1 MLFSA
6 YSARTFSVRAFFP
19 AIVAIQAMLPPAVA
33 EAADPVL
40 SFDFGRTLACR
51 DVTPAELGEQYPSER
66 IVEAMVRLSVYL
78 VSGDV
83 SQVEAIRVE
92 ISDQDA
98 RLRVHDFSPRTRLE
112 SEFAGDIE
120 WTKTTESSHSLGASL
135 GGQLPCVGSLN
146 AQVTP
151 SINGGVGGK
160 EIVTESQ
167 KRIAPKQVVVASG
180 TMNEEHGVFFVLRPS
195 PVSSLEGVH
204 ELTVQFV
211 VPAEWRGDAVR
222 VSVQASGEQ
231 KTLWIKQQKI
241 WAQKSAGVALF
252 MNGDIPARRAAQRL
266 VRQ

>member
-1 MLFSA
+1 MSLLA
-6 YSARTFSVRAFFP
+6 LSARSFSVRPWFP
-19 AIVAIQAMLPPAVA
+19 AIVAVHLLLPQSKTAAA
-33 EAADPVL
+33 EPVL
-40 SFDFGRTLACR
+40 SFDFGRALACR
-51 DVTPAELGEQYPSER
+51 DVTPTELSEQYPSER
-66 IVEAMVRLSVYL
+66 VVEATLRLSVYL

-112 SEFAGDIE
+112 SEFAGEIE

-135 GGQLPCVGSLN
+135 GGELPCLGGVKAN
-146 AQVTP
+146 VTP

-167 KRIAPKQVVVASG
+167 KRIAPKQVAVASG
-180 TMNEEHGVFFVLRPS
+180 TMNEEHGVFFILRPS
-195 PVSSLEGVH
+195 PASTLEGVH

-211 VPAEWRGDAVR
+211 VPADWRGDAVR

-231 KTLWIKQQKI
+231 KTLWIKQQKVF
-241 WAQKSAGVALF
+241 AQKSTGVALF
-252 MNGDIPARRAAQRL
+252 MTGDVAARRAAQRL
-266 VRQ
+266 VKQ

>member
-1 MLFSA
+1 MLFLA
-6 YSARTFSVRAFFP
+6 PPARTFSVRSWFP
-19 AIVAIQAMLPPAVA
+19 AIAAVGVLLPQPAV

-40 SFDFGRTLACR
+40 SFDFARALACR
-51 DVTPAELGEQYPSER
+51 DVTPPELAEQFPSER
-66 IVEAMVRLSVYL
+66 VVEATLRLSVYL
-78 VSGDV
+78 ESGDIG
-83 SQVEAIRVE
+83 QVEAIRVE
-92 ISDQDA
+92 MCDQDA

-120 WTKTTESSHSLGASL
+120 WTKTTESSHSIGGSL
-135 GGQLPCVGSLN
+135 GGELPGLGSVKAN
-146 AQVTP
+146 VTP

-160 EIVTESQ
+160 EIITESQ

-180 TMNEEHGVFFVLRPS
+180 TMNEEHGVFFILRPS

-231 KTLWIKQQKI
+231 KTLWIKQQKV
-241 WAQKSAGVALF
+241 WAQKSTGVALF
-252 MNGDIPARRAAQRL
+252 SSGDVAARRAALRL